1 MKHDSMICKYF
12 LSQKKN
18 ITSKDWI
25 TTVIS
30 NLKEIDLDQDFEEI
44 KQMKKGSFINQMK
57 KKIEC
62 KILIYLEKRGA
73 DQK

>member
-1 MKHDSMICKYF
+1 MICKYF

-44 KQMKKGSFINQMK
+44 KQMKKGYFINQMK
-57 KKIEC
+57 KK
-62 KILIYLEKRGA
+62 KLV
-73 DQK
+73 